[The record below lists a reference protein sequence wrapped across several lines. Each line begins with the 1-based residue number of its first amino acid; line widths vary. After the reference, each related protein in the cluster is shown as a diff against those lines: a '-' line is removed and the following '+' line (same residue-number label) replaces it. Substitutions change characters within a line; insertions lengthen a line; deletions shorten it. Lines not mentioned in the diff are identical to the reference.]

1 MKRFLLCALLVL
13 NAGWA
18 HAGPYGDVLVTC
30 FSEST
35 TGRDRTDLARWFFIA
50 MGQHPAIKDMSS
62 ITPEAQDS
70 TNRRIGAL
78 YTRLITENCPSQT
91 AMAVQKEGSASLV
104 AAYGALG
111 KLAQALVHG
120 AKLLQVDGSFD
131 YNDYSYWYDHAY
143 TTGYFSNLFVDDN
156 GRPAALRPGPGGRG
170 LWRRPQDAA
179 ETETE

>member
-1 MKRFLLCALLVL
+1 MKRLLLCALLVL

-18 HAGPYGDVLVTC
+18 QAGPHGDVLATC

-62 ITPEAQDS
+62 ITPDAQDS

-111 KLAQALVHG
+111 KLAMQELMTNPQVSGVFAG
-120 AKLLQVDGSFD
+120 AEKYIDNVKIRSVMEAK
-131 YNDYSYWYDHAY
+131 HA
-143 TTGYFSNLFVDDN
+143 
-156 GRPAALRPGPGGRG
+156 P
-170 LWRRPQDAA
+170 
-179 ETETE
+179 